1 MLPEIASFRH
11 LLLLHLSASLRY
23 PLLTVPRLKAVPVD
37 RSSFTNTD
45 RLELTTVNSSQLITV
60 NGPSFKTLPRFF
72 SLFYL
77 LMFVQRVNYGEIS
90 VIPFIFPLYS
100 HYYLLLL
107 RANYETIILYN
118 HMANVIKL
126 RKGLDINLK
135 GKAAE
140 ELSTVKEPGF
150 YALVPDDFP
159 GVTPKVVVKEQEY
172 VMAGGPLF
180 IDKNHPELKF
190 VSPVSGVVTSVE
202 RGARRK
208 VLNIV
213 VEAAAEQDYE
223 EFGKKDVSKL
233 DGEAV
238 KAALLEAGMFAF
250 MKQRPYDVIADPT
263 VAPRAIFISA
273 FDSNP
278 LAPDFEYVLKGE
290 EANFQTGLDALA
302 KIAKTYLGISI
313 KQKSTALT
321 QAKNVTVTVFDG
333 PNPAGNVGVQINH
346 VAPVVKGETVW
357 TIGAEAVIFIGR
369 LFNTGR
375 VDLTRTVAVTG
386 SEVVKPAYCKLKVGA
401 LLTHVFAG
409 NVTKDKEL
417 RYISGNV
424 LTGKQVKPNG
434 FLGAFD
440 SQLTVIPE
448 GDDIHEM
455 LGWIMPR
462 FNQFSVNRSYFSWLM
477 GNKKEYVLDAR
488 IKGGERHMIMSG
500 EYDKVFPMDILP
512 EFLIK
517 AIIAGDIDR
526 MEALGIYEVAPEDF
540 ALCEFV
546 DSSKLELQ
554 RIVRAG
560 LDMLRAEMM

>member
-1 MLPEIASFRH
+1 
-11 LLLLHLSASLRY
+11 
-23 PLLTVPRLKAVPVD
+23 
-37 RSSFTNTD
+37 
-45 RLELTTVNSSQLITV
+45 
-60 NGPSFKTLPRFF
+60 
-72 SLFYL
+72 
-77 LMFVQRVNYGEIS
+77 
-90 VIPFIFPLYS
+90 
-100 HYYLLLL
+100 
-107 RANYETIILYN
+107 
-118 HMANVIKL
+118 MANVIKL

-180 IDKNHPELKF
+180 IDKNHPEVKF

-517 AIIAGDIDR
+517 AIIAGDIER

>member
-1 MLPEIASFRH
+1 
-11 LLLLHLSASLRY
+11 
-23 PLLTVPRLKAVPVD
+23 
-37 RSSFTNTD
+37 
-45 RLELTTVNSSQLITV
+45 
-60 NGPSFKTLPRFF
+60 
-72 SLFYL
+72 
-77 LMFVQRVNYGEIS
+77 
-90 VIPFIFPLYS
+90 
-100 HYYLLLL
+100 
-107 RANYETIILYN
+107 
-118 HMANVIKL
+118 
-126 RKGLDINLK
+126 
-135 GKAAE
+135 
-140 ELSTVKEPGF
+140 
-150 YALVPDDFP
+150 
-159 GVTPKVVVKEQEY
+159 
-172 VMAGGPLF
+172 
-180 IDKNHPELKF
+180 
-190 VSPVSGVVTSVE
+190 
-202 RGARRK
+202 
-208 VLNIV
+208 
-213 VEAAAEQDYE
+213 
-223 EFGKKDVSKL
+223 
-233 DGEAV
+233 
-238 KAALLEAGMFAF
+238 MFAF

-321 QAKNVTVTVFDG
+321 QVKNVTVTVFDG

>member
-1 MLPEIASFRH
+1 
-11 LLLLHLSASLRY
+11 
-23 PLLTVPRLKAVPVD
+23 
-37 RSSFTNTD
+37 
-45 RLELTTVNSSQLITV
+45 
-60 NGPSFKTLPRFF
+60 
-72 SLFYL
+72 
-77 LMFVQRVNYGEIS
+77 
-90 VIPFIFPLYS
+90 
-100 HYYLLLL
+100 
-107 RANYETIILYN
+107 
-118 HMANVIKL
+118 MANVIKL

-135 GKAAE
+135 GAAAQ
-140 ELSTVKEPGF
+140 ELVSVKEPGF
-150 YALVPDDFP
+150 YSLIPDDYT
-159 GVTPKVVVKEQEY
+159 GITPKVVVKEQEY

-223 EFGKKDVSKL
+223 EFGKKDVNAL
-233 DGEAV
+233 NGESV

-250 MKQRPYDVIADPT
+250 IRQRPYDVIADPT
-263 VAPRAIFISA
+263 MYPKAIFVSV

-278 LAPDFEYVLKGE
+278 LAPDFEFALKGE
-290 EANFQTGLDALA
+290 EANFQTGLDALS
-302 KIAKTYLGISI
+302 KMAKTYLSISV
-313 KQKSTALT
+313 KQKAAALT
-321 QAKNVTVTVFDG
+321 QAKNVTITAFDG

-346 VAPVVKGETVW
+346 ISPVVKGETVW

-375 VDLTRTVAVTG
+375 VDMTRKVAVTG
-386 SEVVKPAYCKLKVGA
+386 SEVLKPAYCKLKVGA
-401 LLTHVFAG
+401 LLTNVFSG
-409 NVTKDKEL
+409 NVTTGRDL

-424 LTGKQVKPNG
+424 LTGKKVNPNG

-462 FNQFSVNRSYFSWLM
+462 FNQFSVNHSYFSWLL
-477 GNKKEYVLDAR
+477 GNNKEYVLDAR
-488 IKGGERHMIMSG
+488 IKGGERHMIMSN
-500 EYDKVFPMDILP
+500 EYDKVFPMDIFP
-512 EFLIK
+512 EYLVK

-546 DSSKLELQ
+546 CSSKVEVQ

-560 LDMLRAEMM
+560 LDMLRAEMA

>member
-1 MLPEIASFRH
+1 
-11 LLLLHLSASLRY
+11 
-23 PLLTVPRLKAVPVD
+23 
-37 RSSFTNTD
+37 
-45 RLELTTVNSSQLITV
+45 
-60 NGPSFKTLPRFF
+60 
-72 SLFYL
+72 
-77 LMFVQRVNYGEIS
+77 
-90 VIPFIFPLYS
+90 
-100 HYYLLLL
+100 
-107 RANYETIILYN
+107 
-118 HMANVIKL
+118 MANVIKL

-140 ELSTVKEPGF
+140 ELVTVKEPGF

-180 IDKNHPELKF
+180 IDKNHPEVKF

-208 VLNIV
+208 VMNIV

-223 EFGKKDVSKL
+223 EFGKQDVARMNA
-233 DGEAV
+233 DRV
-238 KAALLEAGMFAF
+238 KELLLQSGMFAF
-250 MKQRPYDVIADPT
+250 IKQRPYDVIADPA

-278 LAPDFEYVLKGE
+278 LAPEFEFALKGE
-290 EANFQTGLDALA
+290 ETNFQTGLDALA
-302 KIAKTYLGISI
+302 KIAKTYLGISV
-313 KQKSTALT
+313 KQKSAALT
-321 QAKNVTVTVFDG
+321 QAKNVTITAFDG
-333 PNPAGNVGVQINH
+333 PNPAGNVGVQINRI
-346 VAPVVKGETVW
+346 APVVKGETVW
-357 TIGAEAVIFIGR
+357 TIDPQAVIFIGR
-369 LFNTGR
+369 LMNTGR
-375 VDLTRTVAVTG
+375 VDMTRTVAVTG
-386 SEVVKPAYCKLKVGA
+386 SEVLKPAYTKLRVGA
-401 LLTHVFAG
+401 LLTSVFAG

-424 LTGKQVKPNG
+424 LTGKQVSPNG
-434 FLGAFD
+434 FLGAFH
-440 SQLTVIPE
+440 SQVSVIPE
-448 GDDIHEM
+448 GNDIHEM

-462 FNQFSVNRSYFSWLM
+462 FNQFSVNHSYFSWLL
-477 GNKKEYVLDAR
+477 GKKEYTIDAR

>member
-1 MLPEIASFRH
+1 MNLVF
-11 LLLLHLSASLRY
+11 
-23 PLLTVPRLKAVPVD
+23 
-37 RSSFTNTD
+37 
-45 RLELTTVNSSQLITV
+45 VNE
-60 NGPSFKTLPRFF
+60 R
-72 SLFYL
+72 
-77 LMFVQRVNYGEIS
+77 NYGNFS
-90 VIPFIFPLYS
+90 VIPFFFALYS
-100 HYYLLLL
+100 RSFLLLL
-107 RANYETIILYN
+107 QQINETIILYKR
-118 HMANVIKL
+118 MANVIKL

-135 GKAAE
+135 GKAVQ
-140 ELSTVKEPGF
+140 ELKPVKEPGF
-150 YALVPDDFP
+150 YALVPDDFT
-159 GVTPKVVVKEQEY
+159 GITPKVVVKEQEY

-223 EFGKKDVSKL
+223 EFGKKNVNAL
-233 DGEAV
+233 DGESV

-250 MKQRPYDVIADPT
+250 IRQRPYDVIADPT
-263 VAPRAIFISA
+263 MSPKAIFVSA

-278 LAPDFEYVLKGE
+278 LAPDFEFVLKGE

-302 KIAKTYLGISI
+302 KMAKTYLSISV
-313 KQKSTALT
+313 KQKAAALT
-321 QAKNVTVTVFDG
+321 QAKNVTVTAFDG

-346 VAPVVKGETVW
+346 ISPVVKGETVW

-375 VDLTRTVAVTG
+375 VDMTRKVAVTG
-386 SEVVKPAYCKLKVGA
+386 SEVLRPAYCNLKVGA
-401 LLTHVFAG
+401 LLTNVFSG
-409 NVTKDKEL
+409 NVTTDKTL

-424 LTGKQVKPNG
+424 LTGKKVSPNG

-448 GDDIHEM
+448 GDNIHEM

-462 FNQFSVNRSYFSWLM
+462 FNQFSVNHSYFSWLM
-477 GNKKEYVLDAR
+477 GKNKEYVFDAR
-488 IKGGERHMIMSG
+488 IKGGERHMIMSN
-500 EYDKVFPMDILP
+500 EYDKVFPMDIYP
-512 EFLIK
+512 EYLVK

-546 DSSKLELQ
+546 CSSKVEVQ

-560 LDMLRAEMM
+560 LDMLRAEMA